1 MVRIIVT
8 AVLVVLLAVL
18 VAFNLRFTTSV
29 SIYGAQ
35 FEDVPVMVIALL
47 SFALGVMYSLV
58 LYTERYLSR
67 RRKLGRQ
74 KRHREVATP
83 EQVPST
89 GDSATASSSPAGT
102 EAEPAAGK
110 PAASPPARGRVRGL
124 FRRERFHE

>member
-29 SIYGAQ
+29 SIYGAL
-35 FEDVPVMVIALL
+35 FEEVPVMVIALL
-47 SFALGVMYSLV
+47 SFALGVTYSLV

-74 KRHREVATP
+74 KRHREVAKP
-83 EQVPST
+83 EQEPST
-89 GDSATASSSPAGT
+89 RDSATVSSSPAET